1 MVDYN
6 GIGARIRAI
15 RKERGMTQEK
25 LAEAAGI
32 GSTHVSHVENG
43 TTKLS
48 VQTLIAIINALGCS
62 ADELLCIEVTEARPA
77 LHNWLIELVEDC
89 DDVEIKLITDTIT
102 AMKKSM
108 RQLRGKEK

>member
-6 GIGARIRAI
+6 SIGARIRAI
-15 RKERGMTQEK
+15 RKQRGMTQEQ

-62 ADELLCIEVTEARPA
+62 ADELLCIEVAAARPA
-77 LHNWLIELVEDC
+77 LHTWITELVGDC
-89 DDVEIKLITDTIT
+89 SDAEIKLITDTIT

-108 RQLRGKEK
+108 RQLNIGND

>member
-6 GIGARIRAI
+6 SIGARIRAI
-15 RKERGMTQEK
+15 RKQRGMTQEQ

-62 ADELLCIEVTEARPA
+62 ADELLCIEVAAARPT
-77 LHNWLIELVEDC
+77 LYNW
-89 DDVEIKLITDTIT
+89 ITDLNS
-102 AMKKSM
+102 A
-108 RQLRGKEK
+108 